1 MDYKLLKLNIKKIKK
16 YGSLQIGNF
25 FLSEDNDGKMTAY
38 LALSINDDWFSR
50 KAAKPQRI
58 F

>member
-25 FLSEDNDGKMTAY
+25 FLSEAGADRPG
-38 LALSINDDWFSR
+38 
-50 KAAKPQRI
+50 
-58 F
+58 